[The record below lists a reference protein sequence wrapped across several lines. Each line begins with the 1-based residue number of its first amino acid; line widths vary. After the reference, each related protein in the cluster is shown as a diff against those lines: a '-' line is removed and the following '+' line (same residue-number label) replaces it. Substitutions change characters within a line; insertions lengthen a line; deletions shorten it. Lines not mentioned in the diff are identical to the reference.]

1 MSEIKLE
8 QIQSLE
14 KIMGQIDDKLER
26 LDQNDTA
33 SSERI
38 EAIDK
43 AIVDI
48 NKVLEEQ
55 KKDKATIYNSGEE
68 AWGAK
73 DIAAIPEGLSMKQV
87 HRNVIIKNPGD
98 SEIVKG
104 LQTINDDVLLLQGI
118 LNGFGSPISMEQLKY
133 WNRPHSELSGHTP
146 QQFIEKTGLGKAL
159 NTATT
164 GSGGYLVPEGW
175 SAEIL
180 HDYEADLMVSEIFES
195 FTMPNDPFNYP
206 FIDGSSMEAYLR
218 SEPTTDEPSKYR
230 SSEPTTDEI
239 QFSTKELAIRVCYTR
254 KLDEDALITWL
265 PELKRKIARRMA
277 EGVEEA
283 IINGDISTNH
293 MDSDVVLSIDRR
305 KSWKGLRKWASAES
319 TTYDVTTGSTT
330 FQASDG
336 MRVMEKMGKFAI
348 RKNEGVWFLPF
359 TAYIQARAFDEFETI
374 EKAGANAAIFTG
386 QVAWWYGWP
395 VLTTAWI
402 RTDLNSSG
410 VYQSGQTKTEFI
422 ATHHPAFR
430 IGYRREET
438 VEADKDIETGM
449 HKIVATMRLQFRA
462 VLPTGNKIVAAGI
475 NV

>member
-1 MSEIKLE
+1 MAEIKTE

-14 KIMGQIDDKLER
+14 KIMAQIDKKLEGVD
-26 LDQNDTA
+26 LAVA
-33 SSERI
+33 SSEKI

-48 NKVLEEQ
+48 NKILEEQ
-55 KKDKATIYNSGEE
+55 KEDKATIYNSGEE

-73 DIAAIPEGLSMKQV
+73 DVAAIPEGLTMKQV
-87 HRNVIIKNPGD
+87 HQNIIAKNPGD

-104 LQTINDDVLLLQGI
+104 LQIINDDVLILRGI
-118 LNGFGSPISMEQLKY
+118 LNGFGGSPLSVEQLGY
-133 WNRPHSELSGHTP
+133 WDYPHPELSGHTP

-180 HDYEADLMVSEIFES
+180 HDYEADLMVSEVFES

-206 FIDGSSMEAYLR
+206 FIDASNVKPYLR

-230 SSEPTTDEI
+230 ASEPTTDEI
-239 QFSTKELAIRVCYTR
+239 QFSTKEFAIRVCYTR
-254 KLDEDALITWL
+254 KLDEDALTVWL

-277 EGVEEA
+277 EGVEES
-283 IINGDISTNH
+283 IINGDVSTNH
-293 MDSDVVLSIDRR
+293 MDSDVVLSIDHR
-305 KSWKGLRKWASAES
+305 KAWKGLRKWASAES
-319 TTYDVTTGSTT
+319 TEYDVTTGSTT

-395 VLTTAWI
+395 VMTTAWI

-410 VYQSGQTKTEFI
+410 VYQSGQTKTEML
-422 ATHHPAFR
+422 AVHHPGFR

-438 VEADKDIETGM
+438 VETDKDIETGM
-449 HKIVATMRLQFRA
+449 YVIVASMRLHFRSTY
-462 VLPTGNKIVAAGI
+462 PTGNKIVAAGI
-475 NV
+475 NI

>member
-1 MSEIKLE
+1 MAEIKAE
-8 QIQSLE
+8 QFQSLE
-14 KIMGQIDDKLER
+14 KIMVQIDEKLEGVD
-26 LDQNDTA
+26 LAKA
-33 SSERI
+33 SSEKI
-38 EAIDK
+38 EAIEK

-55 KKDKATIYNSGEE
+55 KKNKATIYNSGEE
-68 AWGAK
+68 AWGVK
-73 DIAAIPEGLSMKQV
+73 DIAVIPEGLTMKQV

-104 LQTINDDVLLLQGI
+104 LQIINDDVLLLQGI
-118 LNGFGSPISMEQLKY
+118 LNGFGSPVSVEQLKY
-133 WNRPHSELSGHTP
+133 WHRPHVELAGHTP

-180 HDYEADLMVSEIFES
+180 HDYEADLMVNDVFES
-195 FTMPNDPFNYP
+195 FTMTQDPFNYP
-206 FIDGSSMEAYLR
+206 FMDASSMEAYVR
-218 SEPTTDEPSKYR
+218 SEPTTDEPAKYM

-239 QFSTKELAIRVCYTR
+239 QFATKEFAIRVCYTR
-254 KLDEDALITWL
+254 KLDEDALSAWL

-283 IINGDISTNH
+283 IINGDVSTNH
-293 MDSDVVLSIDRR
+293 MDTDVVLSIDRR
-305 KSWKGLRKWASAES
+305 KAWKGLRKWANAES
-319 TTYDVTTGSTT
+319 TEYDITTGSTT

-359 TAYIQARAFDEFETI
+359 TAYIQARAFDEFETM

-410 VYQSGQTKTEFI
+410 VYQSGQTKTEVI

-438 VEADKDIETGM
+438 VESDKDIETGM

-462 VLPTGNKIVAAGI
+462 VYPTGNKIVAAGI